1 VCVAGVPWPN
11 VLNQRHAGSSQGV
24 YVGNE
29 AQEIWLQHPPPADS
43 SRPPTPSSNHYHPQ
57 FHQMPPPVPPIIT
70 PITTQYHPQHRPLA
84 PQH

>member
-29 AQEIWLQHPPPADS
+29 AQEKRGLLNLAS
-43 SRPPTPSSNHYHPQ
+43 
-57 FHQMPPPVPPIIT
+57 PVEHGVVT
-70 PITTQYHPQHRPLA
+70 NWDDMELLWKHAFRDQLHA
-84 PQH
+84 PGV